1 MDREPAIRILW
12 DPPQGAGRHEVPLG
26 SSIND
31 LAVSPDAALI
41 VVSTSTGLNIGAV
54 RDSLFVFRARDGA
67 EVTRRVFR
75 KYTRARMAFLGTHHL
90 AVTRAD
96 LDPGGGWIEGLQ
108 VPPAAAGE

>member
-12 DPPQGAGRHEVPLG
+12 DLPQGAGRHEVPLG

-31 LAVSPDAALI
+31 LAVSPDGALI
-41 VVSTSTGLNIGAV
+41 VVSTSTGLNIGSV
-54 RDSLFVFRARDGA
+54 RDSLFALRTRDGA

-75 KYTRARMAFLGTHHL
+75 KYTRARMSFLGARHL

-108 VPPAAAGE
+108 VRPAAAGE